1 MSQTP
6 PIEDLLEQG
15 DKLHNVGQFAEAFQ
29 IFDEVH
35 QLQPDSLR
43 ALTGRANCLWS
54 IGKYDEALTEYNK
67 VLELD
72 PDYVSALNGR
82 GNVLKDLG
90 KYEDAIADYS
100 KAIELQPTYFYAWN
114 GRGNALVCLGRNEEA
129 LADYNQSI
137 ALNPSYFG
145 AWRNRGNTFYNLGR
159 YEEAVADHTK
169 SLDLKPDYYLTWWN
183 RGNALHELK
192 RYTEAVSDHS
202 KAIELNSTDYCLWR
216 NRGNALYE
224 LGRYDESVANYSK
237 AIDLNPNYYLIWWNR
252 GNAFKQLGRY
262 QEAIADYT
270 QTINL
275 NPNFASAWNTKG
287 VALYSIKSYQESL
300 DNYDRAIEVS
310 TNYFCCPHVGRGNV
324 FHDMKQYEEAIA
336 EYTKVTE
343 LQPQCR
349 WSWNNRGNSLRNLRR
364 YEEAIADY
372 KKALEL
378 TQNQCWL
385 AWENLGWALCD
396 SQGYKAAQ
404 ETWSQAIQK
413 LVRRQ
418 PVDDYLKGCANLW
431 RTKGIAY
438 RQEARL
444 KGNPLPFW
452 RDAKRCFG
460 KSLGFFKEC
469 LEVSSSNLD
478 LREQFLTVL
487 QDYITV
493 CRYLRG
499 DSSKIQRLLEEG
511 TDSLSRLL
519 SDPGYSKAS
528 KERLA
533 LKFVGFD
540 QLTVDMSV
548 QNGQLKDAL
557 ETAEKGKNA
566 CLTWLLYAWSDDIA
580 SPSYETIQQLLT
592 PTTAIVYWHL
602 SPAALTTFVLKSG
615 EPAPILISTPL
626 SQCEQPESL
635 QRLLKFEAWMQ
646 DWDRQYQDY
655 RSKGK
660 KHPNTDHSWRK
671 DMQQRLFERQE
682 EPGNLK
688 NILNIE
694 AIEQHLDGITQL
706 ILIPHRDL
714 HRFPLHALFSPRFT
728 IAYLPSSQVGITLQQ
743 RQPSSTNRL
752 LSIENPDGTLGFAR
766 VEAEGIYQHFSQLES
781 IQENHATKEQVE
793 VALNGDFSVFHF
805 AGHAEHVPS
814 DPRKSRL
821 ILANQSDVPS
831 NQDELSQSLT
841 NNWTIE
847 DLCQHDFSSYDLITL
862 SACETALTNNQTI
875 TTEYV
880 GLVSGF
886 LRNGA
891 AQVVSTLWTVES
903 AASALV
909 MIEFYRRRQ
918 LHKSDAAALAEAVD
932 LLKNFTVADLKQW
945 CNNFLAQLPAD
956 FPQERKKKIKR
967 TLDME
972 LYRWDKI
979 ESDQKI
985 YSDPYYW
992 AAFAIAGRFS

>member
-1 MSQTP
+1 M
-6 PIEDLLEQG
+6 
-15 DKLHNVGQFAEAFQ
+15 
-29 IFDEVH
+29 
-35 QLQPDSLR
+35 
-43 ALTGRANCLWS
+43 
-54 IGKYDEALTEYNK
+54 
-67 VLELD
+67 
-72 PDYVSALNGR
+72 
-82 GNVLKDLG
+82 
-90 KYEDAIADYS
+90 
-100 KAIELQPTYFYAWN
+100 
-114 GRGNALVCLGRNEEA
+114 
-129 LADYNQSI
+129 
-137 ALNPSYFG
+137 
-145 AWRNRGNTFYNLGR
+145 
-159 YEEAVADHTK
+159 
-169 SLDLKPDYYLTWWN
+169 
-183 RGNALHELK
+183 
-192 RYTEAVSDHS
+192 
-202 KAIELNSTDYCLWR
+202 
-216 NRGNALYE
+216 
-224 LGRYDESVANYSK
+224 
-237 AIDLNPNYYLIWWNR
+237 NPNYYLIWWNR

-287 VALYSIKSYQESL
+287 VALYNIRSYHESL
-300 DNYDRAIEVS
+300 NNYDRAIEVS
-310 TNYFCCPHVGRGNV
+310 PNYFCCPHIGRGNV
-324 FHDMKQYEEAIA
+324 FHDMKQYEEAII

-343 LQPQCR
+343 LAPKCR

-378 TQNQCWL
+378 TQNQLWQ

-452 RDAKRCFG
+452 RDAKGCLG
-460 KSLGFFKEC
+460 KSLGFFNEC
-469 LEVSSSNLD
+469 LEVSPSNLD
-478 LREQFLTVL
+478 IREQHLTVL

-493 CRYLRG
+493 CRYLKGESR
-499 DSSKIQRLLEEG
+499 KIQRLLEEG
-511 TDSLSRLL
+511 TDSLRRLL
-519 SDPGYSKAS
+519 RDSGYSKAS
-528 KERLA
+528 KEQLA

-548 QNGQLKDAL
+548 QKGQLKDAL

-602 SPAALTTFVLKSG
+602 SPAALTRFVLKSG
-615 EPAPILISTPL
+615 EPAPILISTPP
-626 SQCEQPESL
+626 SQSEQPEFL
-635 QRLLKFEAWMQ
+635 QRLLKFEAWVR
-646 DWDRQYQDY
+646 DWDRQYLDY

-688 NILNIE
+688 NILNLE

-706 ILIPHRDL
+706 ILIPH
-714 HRFPLHALFSPRFT
+714 
-728 IAYLPSSQVGITLQQ
+728 
-743 RQPSSTNRL
+743 
-752 LSIENPDGTLGFAR
+752 
-766 VEAEGIYQHFSQLES
+766 
-781 IQENHATKEQVE
+781 
-793 VALNGDFSVFHF
+793 LNGDFSVFHF

-821 ILANQSDVPS
+821 ILANQGDDSS
-831 NQDELSQSLT
+831 NKDELSQALT

-918 LHKSDAAALAEAVD
+918 LHKSDAAALAEAVNW
-932 LLKNFTVADLKQW
+932 LKNLTLADLKQW
-945 CNNFLAQLPAD
+945 CNNFLVQLPAD
-956 FPQERKKKIKR
+956 FPQERKKIKR

-985 YSDPYYW
+985 YSDSYYW